1 MALLE
6 RVSTLVR
13 ANLNDLIDKAEEPEK
28 MIKQVILDM
37 QNQLLQ
43 VKTQVAIA
51 IADQHL
57 LEKKQ
62 KENEDKVAE
71 WMRKAE
77 LSVDKKQDDLARA
90 SLQRVES
97 YREMSESF
105 AQQVADQK
113 AQVENLKS
121 ALRQL
126 EQKLSEAQAKA
137 DLLIA
142 QHRRARAVG
151 KASDARMA
159 MGDGSK
165 AAAFDRM
172 KRKVAHSEAVSQ
184 AKAEIAGDNMEDR
197 LAALEKEDRIEQLL
211 AELKG
216 KRGRSCDRE
225 CAGDFMINL
234 RSFMAVAER
243 RGEFLGS
250 HARGSGRLLVEYSFS
265 LAGGSYSANRL
276 PCFLGA
282 ACCDFTRFVSDSLT
296 VRYRPGNPTVNKLD
310 RSVWEDLRSVADFL
324 DANSV

>member
-13 ANLNDLIDKAEEPEK
+13 ANLNDLIDRAEEPEK

-57 LEKKQ
+57 LENKR

-77 LSVDKKQDDLARA
+77 LAVDKKEDDLARA
-90 SLQRVES
+90 SLLRVES
-97 YREMSESF
+97 YRELSENF

-113 AQVENLKS
+113 AQVENLKA

-126 EQKLSEAQAKA
+126 EQKLTEAQAKA
-137 DLLIA
+137 DVLLA

-151 KASDARMA
+151 KASDARFS
-159 MGDGSK
+159 MGDNSK

-172 KRKVAHSEAVSQ
+172 KHKVAHSTAVSQ
-184 AKAEIAGDNMEDR
+184 AKSEIAGDNMEDR
-197 LAALEKEDRIEQLL
+197 LAALEKEDRIEKLL
-211 AELKG
+211 AELKA
-216 KRGRSCDRE
+216 KRG
-225 CAGDFMINL
+225 A
-234 RSFMAVAER
+234 
-243 RGEFLGS
+243 
-250 HARGSGRLLVEYSFS
+250 
-265 LAGGSYSANRL
+265 
-276 PCFLGA
+276 
-282 ACCDFTRFVSDSLT
+282 
-296 VRYRPGNPTVNKLD
+296 
-310 RSVWEDLRSVADFL
+310 
-324 DANSV
+324 

>member
-13 ANLNDLIDKAEEPEK
+13 ANLNDLIDKAEHPEK

-37 QNQLLQ
+37 HNQLLQ

-57 LEKKQ
+57 LEKRR

-77 LSVDKKQDDLARA
+77 LAVDKKQDDLARA
-90 SLQRVES
+90 ALERVES
-97 YREMSESF
+97 YRVLTDGF
-105 AQQVADQK
+105 AKQITDQK
-113 AQVENLKS
+113 AQVDNLKT

-126 EQKLSEAQAKA
+126 EQKLTEAQAKA

-151 KASDARMA
+151 KASDAKIA
-159 MGDGSK
+159 AGNGSG

-172 KRKVAHSEAVSQ
+172 KNKVAHSEALSH
-184 AKAEIAGDNMEDR
+184 AKSEIASDNMEER

-211 AELKG
+211 VELKT
-216 KRGRSCDRE
+216 KRG
-225 CAGDFMINL
+225 A
-234 RSFMAVAER
+234 
-243 RGEFLGS
+243 
-250 HARGSGRLLVEYSFS
+250 
-265 LAGGSYSANRL
+265 
-276 PCFLGA
+276 
-282 ACCDFTRFVSDSLT
+282 
-296 VRYRPGNPTVNKLD
+296 
-310 RSVWEDLRSVADFL
+310 
-324 DANSV
+324 